1 MWRVGF
7 TLQYDMGQRIKK
19 GFSKSSI
26 INPPCNS
33 PQDIQCQDTRDIE
46 RKRRSKQWGR
56 QSKSGFQNTNLDSH
70 GVSSKYLDKCPAVQ
84 GLTMHDIRGEVGI
97 TILESGESPGYAS

>member
-1 MWRVGF
+1 M
-7 TLQYDMGQRIKK
+7 LQYDMGQRSKK
-19 GFSKSSI
+19 GLSNISI
-26 INPPCNS
+26 VNPHSNS

-46 RKRRSKQWGR
+46 RKKAKTVGKAIKVGVSKYKFR
-56 QSKSGFQNTNLDSH
+56 PH
-70 GVSSKYLDKCPAVQ
+70 GVFSKYLDKCPAVQ